1 MNQNSLNR
9 FGKNLLKLFS
19 RKAPASYGCSDIHYL
34 EELGKQSRKISS
46 ELDKAIAQQDKREK
60 RLLVLEN
67 PQRSQVSKKGNKGK
81 KKEETALEGRKRQ
94 VKSRKHSEAQ
104 ARACRKFCRDR

>member
-34 EELGKQSRKISS
+34 EELCKQSRKISS
-46 ELDKAIAQQDKREK
+46 ELDKAIAQQDKA
-60 RLLVLEN
+60 
-67 PQRSQVSKKGNKGK
+67 VSAG
-81 KKEETALEGRKRQ
+81 ESTEVTSIQERQ
-94 VKSRKHSEAQ
+94 
-104 ARACRKFCRDR
+104 